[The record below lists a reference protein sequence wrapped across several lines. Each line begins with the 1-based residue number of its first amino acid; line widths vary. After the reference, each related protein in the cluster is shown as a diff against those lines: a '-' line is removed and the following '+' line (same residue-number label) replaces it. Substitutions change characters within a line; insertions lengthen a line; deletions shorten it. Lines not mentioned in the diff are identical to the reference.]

1 MYLNRI
7 YTQINKYINVS
18 PYYCIIYI
26 LFGWRKSSFKF
37 FILQKNPNELSGRP
51 NILHY
56 IILYYIVLYLID
68 LYL

>member
-1 MYLNRI
+1 MYLL
-7 YTQINKYINVS
+7 
-18 PYYCIIYI
+18 IIVLYI